1 MKYLYTLIFTII
13 SFSLSSQQETII
25 GQWDFTSD
33 TTMSTGTYSGSG
45 TTDISQILDYSTL
58 NTPTLGYV
66 KLDVPN
72 SPKYSANF
80 CTGIGLNTGKINFS
94 ITLDGWKINT
104 ASGSFLQIRFRDPN
118 NKMVATIKVEEVKS
132 GSPQAYVEKTK
143 IVGNLWDPASGP
155 VDSGVPTGV
164 NGTQKYAGH
173 FGDNS
178 LNITETHTIGL
189 TIDYDNDTYSFW
201 TETPNSP
208 TYNNN
213 TREFVYDNTN
223 TISGNTPSDM
233 TAGVLDR
240 FHVSYKLATGEYFNL
255 SQIKISTGDYA
266 NTASTKID
274 TKSNFHIYPN
284 PAQSYFIVENAIID
298 DKLEIYNVGGKL
310 IKTQTI
316 HSVNEKINIEELKR
330 GIYFVKIDDREAIR
344 LIKK

>member
-13 SFSLSSQQETII
+13 SFSLSSQETII

-58 NTPTLGYV
+58 NTPTSGYV

-72 SPKYSANF
+72 SSPKYSANF
-80 CTGIGLNTGKINFS
+80 CNGIGLNTGKINFS

-155 VDSGVPTGV
+155 NGTGG

-189 TIDYDNDTYSFW
+189 TIDYDNDSYSFW

-213 TREFVYDNTN
+213 TREFVYDNAN
-223 TISGNTPSDM
+223 TISGDTPSDM

-240 FHVSYKLATGEYFNL
+240 FHVSYKLASGEYFNL

-330 GIYFVKIDDREAIR
+330 GIYFVKIDDKEAIR

>member
-13 SFSLSSQQETII
+13 SFSLSSQETII

-58 NTPTLGYV
+58 NAPTQGHV
-66 KLDVPN
+66 KID
-72 SPKYSANF
+72 SIYSGAKYSANF

-118 NKMVATIKVEEVKS
+118 NKMVATIKLEEVKTS
-132 GSPQAYVEKTK
+132 DPTTYLEKTK

-155 VDSGVPTGV
+155 KDSNVPTGV

-189 TIDYDNDTYSFW
+189 TIDYDNDSYSFW

-208 TYNNN
+208 TYNDGN
-213 TREFVYDNTN
+213 REFVYDNTN

-240 FHVSYKLATGEYFNL
+240 FHVSYKLASGEYFNL
-255 SQIKISTGDYA
+255 SQIKISTGGYA

-316 HSVNEKINIEELKR
+316 HSVNEKINIKDLNR